1 MEQDQG
7 DKDPE
12 QVEEGAIALREQV
25 LPRKVV
31 MDSLIGDTALKVTLM
46 PPALGSAVADYLEVE
61 EGDVPLVVVEAEG
74 GAGSRL
80 YWCKNYNLYP
90 KLKWV

>member
-7 DKDPE
+7 DKDLE

-31 MDSLIGDTALKVTLM
+31 MDFPIGDTALKVTLM
-46 PPALGSAVADYLEVE
+46 HSALGLAVVDPLAVE

-74 GAGSRL
+74 GAGS
-80 YWCKNYNLYP
+80 KE
-90 KLKWV
+90 